1 MSPKNI
7 RFSPDDIIDA
17 AFGLVRAHG
26 WSGFSVQAVG
36 KAINASTMPIYSR
49 FANVRELE
57 DAVCLRALELLK
69 QRMLLTR
76 TGDLWQDLALN
87 YVKFAVEESH
97 LYRCLWD
104 GRNIELMRG
113 MGKELNQFV
122 SNTLSDYPLFAGLSP
137 KQCCMI
143 RYARSFF
150 VQRLADWMNKDSNY
164 LEEKGLDADSF
175 IMMTSKALFDG
186 YLQQFAAAGGTPA
199 AA

>member
-1 MSPKNI
+1 MSPRNAQ
-7 RFSPDDIIDA
+7 FNPDDIIDA
-17 AFGLVRAHG
+17 AFELVRANG
-26 WSGFSVQAVG
+26 WPGLSVQAVG

-49 FANVRELE
+49 FANIRELE
-57 DAVCLRALELLK
+57 DAVCLKALELLK
-69 QRMLLTR
+69 QRMLVVR

-87 YVKFAVEESH
+87 YVRFAVEESH

-104 GRNIELMRG
+104 GRNNELMRG

-122 SNTLSDYPLFAGLSP
+122 SDTLRDYPLFAGLSTT
-137 KQCCMI
+137 QCDMI

-164 LEEKGLDADSF
+164 LTDKGLDADSF

-186 YLQQFAAAGGTPA
+186 YLQQFAQTGRAPA
-199 AA
+199 TA